1 MGDGRKRRERKFHLV
16 GGASRRHRGG
26 SVPAF
31 PPQAE
36 AESASAGRTSLTLV
50 EEATI
55 CKLQDCVSVKTSGN

>member
-1 MGDGRKRRERKFHLV
+1 MGDGRKRRERKFHLM
-16 GGASRRHRGG
+16 GGASRRHLGQ

-36 AESASAGRTSLTLV
+36 AELASAGRTSLTLV

-55 CKLQDCVSVKTSGN
+55 CKLQNCVSVKTSGN